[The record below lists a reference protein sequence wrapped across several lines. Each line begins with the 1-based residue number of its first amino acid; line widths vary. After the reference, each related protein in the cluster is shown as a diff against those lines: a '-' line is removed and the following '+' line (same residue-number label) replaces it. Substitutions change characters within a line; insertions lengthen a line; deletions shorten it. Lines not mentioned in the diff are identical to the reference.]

1 MRNLL
6 KRGDK
11 GEDVKLLQKALG
23 IKPADGNFG
32 PKTDAAVRNFQ
43 GSHGLVIDGLV
54 GPRTQKLIFKQDL
67 EQHLDTQITLNEFE
81 IYYLDKDEYHAGPN
95 KPEYLFLH
103 HTAGNENPIATV
115 NMWNDDTRGR
125 IATEFLIG
133 GQSINGRSTKWDGVI
148 VKCMPDGG
156 YAAHLGANGSQSM
169 HVNSVG
175 IEVCNFGPLTK
186 VGKVF
191 KTYTGAIVHPDQVCD
206 LGFKF
211 RGFQYYHK
219 YSDAQIEAL
228 RELILFIAE
237 RNGINIKKGL
247 VEWLDTK
254 TPAEAFDFN
263 EDAWAGKVKGMLNH
277 TNTRRDKSD
286 MSPQPNLIA
295 MLKSL

>member
-1 MRNLL
+1 MRSLL
-6 KRGDK
+6 KRGDS

-23 IKPADGNFG
+23 ITPADGNFG

-43 GSHGLVIDGLV
+43 GSHGLAIDGLV
-54 GPRTQKLIFKQDL
+54 GPTTQKMIFKEDL
-67 EQHLDTQITLNEFE
+67 ENHLDTQITLSQFE
-81 IYYLDKDEYHAGPN
+81 HYYLDNDEYHSGPN

-103 HTAGNENPIATV
+103 HTAGGENPVTTV
-115 NMWNDDTRGR
+115 DMWNNDTRGK
-125 IATEFLIG
+125 IGTEFVIG
-133 GQSINGRSTKWDGVI
+133 GTSINGKSTKWDGLI

-156 YAAHLGANGSQSM
+156 YGAHLGDNGSQSM

-186 VGKVF
+186 IGNVF
-191 KTYTGAIVHPDQVCD
+191 KTYTGSIVHPDQVCD

-219 YSDAQIEAL
+219 YTDAQIEAL
-228 RELILFIAE
+228 RELILFIEE
-237 RNGINIKKGL
+237 RDGINIKKGL
-247 VEWLDTK
+247 VEWLTTK
-254 TPAEAFDFN
+254 TPAEAFDFSK
-263 EDAWAGKVKGMLNH
+263 DAWSGKVKGMLTH

-286 MSPQPNLIA
+286 MSPQPELIA

>member
-6 KRGDK
+6 KRGDT

-23 IKPADGNFG
+23 ITPVDGSFG

-43 GSHGLVIDGLV
+43 GSHGLPIDGLV
-54 GPRTQKLIFKQDL
+54 GPSTQKMIFKEDL
-67 EQHLDTQITLNEFE
+67 EKHLDTQITLNQFE
-81 IYYLDKDEYHAGPN
+81 IYYLDKDEYHSGPN

-103 HTAGNENPIATV
+103 HTAGNENPMACV
-115 NMWNDDTRGR
+115 DMWNDDTRGR
-125 IATEFLIG
+125 IATEFVVG
-133 GQSINGRSTKWDGVI
+133 GVSINNKSTKWNGVI

-156 YAAHLGANGSQSM
+156 YGAHLGENGSQSM

-175 IEVCNFGPLTK
+175 IEVCNYGPLTK
-186 VGKVF
+186 VGEVY

-219 YSDAQIEAL
+219 YTDEQIEAL

-237 RNGINIKKGL
+237 RDGINIKNCL
-247 VEWLDTK
+247 LYTS
-254 TPAEAFDFN
+254 
-263 EDAWAGKVKGMLNH
+263 DAA
-277 TNTRRDKSD
+277 DE
-286 MSPQPNLIA
+286 
-295 MLKSL
+295 

>member
-6 KRGDK
+6 KRGDS

-23 IKPADGNFG
+23 IKVDGSFG
-32 PKTDAAVRNFQ
+32 LETESAVKNFQ

-54 GPRTQKLIFKQDL
+54 GPTTQKLIFGEEL
-67 EQHLDTQITLNEFE
+67 EKHLDSQITLNNFN

-103 HTAGNENPIATV
+103 HTAGGENPFAV
-115 NMWNDDTRGR
+115 VDQWNDDTRGK
-125 IATEFLIG
+125 IGTEFLIG
-133 GQSINGRSTKWDGVI
+133 GPSVNGKGTKYDGVI
-148 VKCMPDGG
+148 IKCMPDGG
-156 YAAHLGANGSQSM
+156 YAAHLGDNGSQNM
-169 HVNSVG
+169 HNNSVG

-186 VGKVF
+186 VGNVF
-191 KTYTGAIVHPDQVCD
+191 KTYVGTIVHPDQVCD

-228 RELILFIAE
+228 RELILFIKE
-237 RNGINIKKGL
+237 RDGINIKKGL
-247 VEWLDTK
+247 VEWLTTK
-254 TPAEAFDFN
+254 TPTEAFEFSK
-263 EDAWAGKVKGMLNH
+263 DAWSGKVKGMLSH
-277 TNTRRDKSD
+277 TSTRKDKTD
-286 MSPQPNLIA
+286 MSPQPNLIK